1 MYERMRSAK
10 EIIEEMKAGF
20 SDMFEGSDGRECLGC
35 RITFKIYKG
44 FTDMPHA
51 MTTNKKTG
59 EWISINAIRALPT
72 GYDMTRALGQDDE
85 CRCRNRSAGPF
96 DEQFTLKDHNGRALP
111 DTLYTVR
118 LPSGELTHGVTDH
131 AGRTARYRTRGAQSI
146 DIYIGHRGRNA

>member
-72 GYDMTRALGQDDE
+72 GYDMTRALGQDDDAAVAIDL
-85 CRCRNRSAGPF
+85 RARSMNSSRFAMSTDCHSP
-96 DEQFTLKDHNGRALP
+96 TRI
-111 DTLYTVR
+111 TR
-118 LPSGELTHGVTDH
+118 SSGEV
-131 AGRTARYRTRGAQSI
+131 S
-146 DIYIGHRGRNA
+146 

>member
-72 GYDMTRALGQDDE
+72 GYDMMRALGQDDE

-96 DEQFTLKDHNGRALP
+96 DEQFTLRDVNGLP
-111 DTLYTVR
+111 LADTDYTIEWR
-118 LPSGELTHGVTDH
+118 GFLTRDVTDSM
-131 AGRTARYRTRGAQSI
+131 GRTQRHKTNGAQALR
-146 DIYIGHRGRNA
+146 IYLGHRESV